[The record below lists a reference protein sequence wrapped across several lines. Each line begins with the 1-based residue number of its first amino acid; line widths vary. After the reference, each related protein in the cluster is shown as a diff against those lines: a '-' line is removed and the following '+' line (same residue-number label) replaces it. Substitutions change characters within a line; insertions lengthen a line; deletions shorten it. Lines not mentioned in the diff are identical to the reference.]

1 MYQLF
6 ITISILGFIAMS
18 HILVWKWA
26 AYLQE
31 KYATDKKKGIR
42 IMFGIMMLMAAL
54 FFSLAFVLF
63 QTST

>member
-1 MYQLF
+1 MQLF
-6 ITISILGFIAMS
+6 ITVIILAFIIMT

-31 KYATDKKKGIR
+31 KYATDEKKGSR

-54 FFSLAFVLF
+54 FALLAFVMI